1 MTTKRRTGC
10 LCPCHGGLRVWRCAD
25 PCRHEAPIAD
35 EANQLD
41 ALFQM
46 QWDREM
52 AVIRQW
58 RQEGHIAPL
67 VLPDHGRFFRDLL
80 DRTLQDGTRLQAI
93 RDVLDAYS
101 WMLEGR
107 GPYEFDDPAFDLEVR
122 KMMVEI
128 RDAMGLPTPY
138 LPAPAAPPV

>member
-1 MTTKRRTGC
+1 MTKRTGC

-41 ALFQM
+41 MLFQM

-58 RQEGHIAPL
+58 RQEGHIAKDI
-67 VLPDHGRFFRDLL
+67 LPDHGRFFRDLL
-80 DRTLQDGTRLQAI
+80 ERTLTDTTRLQAV
-93 RDVLDAYS
+93 RDVLQAYG
-101 WMLEGR
+101 WILEGR
-107 GPYEFDDPAFDLEVR
+107 GPYDFDDPDFDQDVR
-122 KMMVEI
+122 KMMREAW
-128 RDAMGLPTPY
+128 DALRLPMPDPTTVALRP
-138 LPAPAAPPV
+138 